1 MSLIISLDEGIDIE
15 KTLDNKLNKIVS
27 TILDQEKMS
36 DCVINLRLLNDNEMR
51 KLNMQFRQK
60 DKTTNVLSFPNDDIS
75 VKQTKNIGDIAISIE
90 YVKAEAKKEGKTFD
104 DHIIHM
110 LAHGVYHILGYDHEN
125 NENAVIMENKEIQT
139 KTKKGKEKQRKNK
152 EKQRKHKEKQRK
164 AKNNKVKPKKKH

>member
-15 KTLDNKLNKIVS
+15 KPLNNKLNKVVS

-36 DCVINLRLLNDNEMR
+36 DCVINLRLLNDKEMK

-75 VKQTKNIGDIAISIE
+75 VKQTKNIGDIAISVE

-125 NENAVIMENKEIQT
+125 NENAVIMENKEIQIL
-139 KTKKGKEKQRKNK
+139 KKINIS
-152 EKQRKHKEKQRK
+152 
-164 AKNNKVKPKKKH
+164 NPY

>member
-15 KTLDNKLNKIVS
+15 KPLNNKLNKVVS

-36 DCVINLRLLNDNEMR
+36 DCVINLRLLNDKEMK

-60 DKTTNVLSFPNDDIS
+60 DKTTNVLSFTNDDIS
-75 VKQTKNIGDIAISIE
+75 VKQTKNIGDIAISVE

-125 NENAVIMENKEIQT
+125 NDNAVIMENKEIQT
-139 KTKKGKEKQRKNK
+139 LKKINIS
-152 EKQRKHKEKQRK
+152 
-164 AKNNKVKPKKKH
+164 NPY

>member
-1 MSLIISLDEGIDIE
+1 MNLIISLDEGIDIE
-15 KTLDNKLNKIVS
+15 KPLDNKLNKIVS
-27 TILDQEKMS
+27 TILDQEQMS
-36 DCVINLRLLNDNEMR
+36 DCVINLRLLNDKEMR

-75 VKQTKNIGDIAISIE
+75 VKQTKNIGDIAISVE

-139 KTKKGKEKQRKNK
+139 LKKINIS
-152 EKQRKHKEKQRK
+152 
-164 AKNNKVKPKKKH
+164 NPY

>member
-1 MSLIISLDEGIDIE
+1 MSLIISLDEGIDIG
-15 KTLDNKLNKIVS
+15 KPLDNKLNKIVS

-36 DCVINLRLLNDNEMR
+36 DCVINLRLLNDKEMR

-75 VKQTKNIGDIAISIE
+75 VKQTKNIGDIAISVE

-125 NENAVIMENKEIQT
+125 NENAMIMENKEIQT
-139 KTKKGKEKQRKNK
+139 LKKINIS
-152 EKQRKHKEKQRK
+152 
-164 AKNNKVKPKKKH
+164 NPY

>member
-15 KTLDNKLNKIVS
+15 KPLNNKLNKVVS
-27 TILDQEKMS
+27 TILDQESMS
-36 DCVINLRLLNDNEMR
+36 NCVINLRLLNDKEMK

-75 VKQTKNIGDIAISIE
+75 VKQTKNIGDIAISVE

-139 KTKKGKEKQRKNK
+139 LKKINIS
-152 EKQRKHKEKQRK
+152 
-164 AKNNKVKPKKKH
+164 NPY

>member
-15 KTLDNKLNKIVS
+15 KPLNNKLNKIVS

-36 DCVINLRLLNDNEMR
+36 DCVINLRLLNDKQMK

-75 VKQTKNIGDIAISIE
+75 VKQTKNIGDIAISVE
-90 YVKAEAKKEGKTFD
+90 YVKVEAKKEGKTFD

-139 KTKKGKEKQRKNK
+139 LKKINIS
-152 EKQRKHKEKQRK
+152 
-164 AKNNKVKPKKKH
+164 NPY

>member
-1 MSLIISLDEGIDIE
+1 MNLIISLDEGIDIE
-15 KTLDNKLNKIVS
+15 KPLDKKLNKIVS
-27 TILDQEKMS
+27 TILGQEKMS

-51 KLNMQFRQK
+51 KLNMQFRQQ

-125 NENAVIMENKEIQT
+125 NENAMIMENKEIQIL
-139 KTKKGKEKQRKNK
+139 KKINIS
-152 EKQRKHKEKQRK
+152 
-164 AKNNKVKPKKKH
+164 NPY

>member
-1 MSLIISLDEGIDIE
+1 MNLIISLDEGIDIE
-15 KTLDNKLNKIVS
+15 KPLGNKLNKIVS

-36 DCVINLRLLNDNEMR
+36 DCVINLRLLNDKEMR

-125 NENAVIMENKEIQT
+125 NENAMIMENKEIQT
-139 KTKKGKEKQRKNK
+139 LKKINIS
-152 EKQRKHKEKQRK
+152 
-164 AKNNKVKPKKKH
+164 NPY

>member
-1 MSLIISLDEGIDIE
+1 MNLIISLDEGIDIE
-15 KTLDNKLNKIVS
+15 KPLDNKLNKIVS

-36 DCVINLRLLNDNEMR
+36 DCVINLRLLNDKEMK

-75 VKQTKNIGDIAISIE
+75 VKQTKNIGDIAISVE

-139 KTKKGKEKQRKNK
+139 LKKINIS
-152 EKQRKHKEKQRK
+152 
-164 AKNNKVKPKKKH
+164 NPY

>member
-1 MSLIISLDEGIDIE
+1 VSLIISLDEGIDIE
-15 KTLDNKLNKIVS
+15 KPLNNKLNKVVS

-36 DCVINLRLLNDNEMR
+36 DCVINLRLLNDKEMK

-75 VKQTKNIGDIAISIE
+75 VKQTKNIGDIAISVE

-125 NENAVIMENKEIQT
+125 NDNAVIMENKEIQT
-139 KTKKGKEKQRKNK
+139 LKKINIS
-152 EKQRKHKEKQRK
+152 
-164 AKNNKVKPKKKH
+164 NPY

>member
-1 MSLIISLDEGIDIE
+1 VSLIISLDEGIDIE
-15 KTLDNKLNKIVS
+15 KPLNNKLNKIVS
-27 TILDQEKMS
+27 TILEQEKMS
-36 DCVINLRLLNDNEMR
+36 DCVINLRLLNDKEMK

-75 VKQTKNIGDIAISIE
+75 VKQTKNIGDIAISVE

-139 KTKKGKEKQRKNK
+139 LKKINIS
-152 EKQRKHKEKQRK
+152 
-164 AKNNKVKPKKKH
+164 NPY

>member
-1 MSLIISLDEGIDIE
+1 MSLILSLDEGIDIE
-15 KTLDNKLNKIVS
+15 KTLNNKLNKVVS
-27 TILDQEKMS
+27 TILDQEKMA
-36 DCVINLRLLNDNEMR
+36 DCVINLRVLNDKEMK

-60 DKTTNVLSFPNDDIS
+60 DKTTNVLSFPNEDIS
-75 VKQTKNIGDIAISIE
+75 VKQTKNIGDIAISVE

-139 KTKKGKEKQRKNK
+139 LKKINIS
-152 EKQRKHKEKQRK
+152 
-164 AKNNKVKPKKKH
+164 NPY

>member
-1 MSLIISLDEGIDIE
+1 VSLIISLDEGIDIE
-15 KTLDNKLNKIVS
+15 KPLNNKLNKIVS
-27 TILDQEKMS
+27 TILDEEKMS
-36 DCVINLRLLNDNEMR
+36 DCVINLRLLNDKEMK

-75 VKQTKNIGDIAISIE
+75 VKQTKNIGDIAISVE

-139 KTKKGKEKQRKNK
+139 LKKINIS
-152 EKQRKHKEKQRK
+152 
-164 AKNNKVKPKKKH
+164 NPY

>member
-1 MSLIISLDEGIDIE
+1 VSLIISLDEGIDIE
-15 KTLDNKLNKIVS
+15 KPLDNKLNKIVS

-36 DCVINLRLLNDNEMR
+36 DCVINLRLLNDKEMR

-75 VKQTKNIGDIAISIE
+75 VKQTKNIGDIAISVE
-90 YVKAEAKKEGKTFD
+90 YVKEEAKKEGKTFD

-125 NENAVIMENKEIQT
+125 NENAMIMENKEIQT
-139 KTKKGKEKQRKNK
+139 LKKINIS
-152 EKQRKHKEKQRK
+152 
-164 AKNNKVKPKKKH
+164 NPY

>member
-15 KTLDNKLNKIVS
+15 KPLNNKLTKIVS
-27 TILDQEKMS
+27 TILEQEKMS
-36 DCVINLRLLNDNEMR
+36 DCVINLRLLNDKEMK

-75 VKQTKNIGDIAISIE
+75 VKQTKNIGDIAISVE

-125 NENAVIMENKEIQT
+125 NENAVIMENKEIHT
-139 KTKKGKEKQRKNK
+139 LKKINIS
-152 EKQRKHKEKQRK
+152 
-164 AKNNKVKPKKKH
+164 NPY

>member
-15 KTLDNKLNKIVS
+15 KPLNNKLTKIVS
-27 TILDQEKMS
+27 TILEQEKMS
-36 DCVINLRLLNDNEMR
+36 DCVINLRLLNDKEMK

-75 VKQTKNIGDIAISIE
+75 VKQTKNIGDIAISVE

-125 NENAVIMENKEIQT
+125 NDNAVIMENKEIQT
-139 KTKKGKEKQRKNK
+139 LKKINIS
-152 EKQRKHKEKQRK
+152 
-164 AKNNKVKPKKKH
+164 NPY

>member
-15 KTLDNKLNKIVS
+15 KPLNNKLNKVVS

-36 DCVINLRLLNDNEMR
+36 DCVINLRLLNNKEMK

-75 VKQTKNIGDIAISIE
+75 VKQTKNIGDIAISVE

-125 NENAVIMENKEIQT
+125 NENAMIMENKEIQT
-139 KTKKGKEKQRKNK
+139 LKKINIS
-152 EKQRKHKEKQRK
+152 
-164 AKNNKVKPKKKH
+164 NPY

>member
-1 MSLIISLDEGIDIE
+1 VSLIISLDEGIDIE
-15 KTLDNKLNKIVS
+15 KPLNNKLNKIVS
-27 TILDQEKMS
+27 TILEQEKMS
-36 DCVINLRLLNDNEMR
+36 DCVINLRLLNDKEMK

-75 VKQTKNIGDIAISIE
+75 VKQTKNIGDIAISVE

-125 NENAVIMENKEIQT
+125 NKNAVIMENKEIQT
-139 KTKKGKEKQRKNK
+139 LKKINIS
-152 EKQRKHKEKQRK
+152 
-164 AKNNKVKPKKKH
+164 NPY

>member
-15 KTLDNKLNKIVS
+15 KPLNNKLNKIVS

-36 DCVINLRLLNDNEMR
+36 DCVINLRLLNDKEMK

-75 VKQTKNIGDIAISIE
+75 VKQTKNIGDIAISVE

-139 KTKKGKEKQRKNK
+139 LKKINIS
-152 EKQRKHKEKQRK
+152 
-164 AKNNKVKPKKKH
+164 NPY

>member
-1 MSLIISLDEGIDIE
+1 MSLIISLDEGINIE
-15 KTLDNKLNKIVS
+15 KPLNSKLNKIVS

-36 DCVINLRLLNDNEMR
+36 DCVINLRLLNDKEMK

-75 VKQTKNIGDIAISIE
+75 VKQTKNIGDIAISVE

-139 KTKKGKEKQRKNK
+139 LKKINIS
-152 EKQRKHKEKQRK
+152 
-164 AKNNKVKPKKKH
+164 NPY

>member
-15 KTLDNKLNKIVS
+15 KSLNHKLNKIVS

-36 DCVINLRLLNDNEMR
+36 DCVINLRLLNDKEMK
-51 KLNMQFRQK
+51 KLNKQFRQK

-75 VKQTKNIGDIAISIE
+75 VKQTKNIGDIAISVE

-139 KTKKGKEKQRKNK
+139 LKKINIS
-152 EKQRKHKEKQRK
+152 
-164 AKNNKVKPKKKH
+164 NPY

>member
-15 KTLDNKLNKIVS
+15 KPLNNKLNKVVS

-36 DCVINLRLLNDNEMR
+36 DCVINLRLLNDKEMK

-75 VKQTKNIGDIAISIE
+75 VKQTKNIGDIAISVE
-90 YVKAEAKKEGKTFD
+90 YVKAEAKQEGKTFD

-139 KTKKGKEKQRKNK
+139 LKKINIS
-152 EKQRKHKEKQRK
+152 
-164 AKNNKVKPKKKH
+164 NPY

>member
-1 MSLIISLDEGIDIE
+1 MNLIISLDEGIDIE
-15 KTLDNKLNKIVS
+15 KPLNNKLNKVVS

-36 DCVINLRLLNDNEMR
+36 DCVINLRLLNDKEMK

-75 VKQTKNIGDIAISIE
+75 VKQTKNIGDIAISVE

-139 KTKKGKEKQRKNK
+139 LKKINIS
-152 EKQRKHKEKQRK
+152 
-164 AKNNKVKPKKKH
+164 NPY

>member
-15 KTLDNKLNKIVS
+15 KPLDNKLNKIVS

-36 DCVINLRLLNDNEMR
+36 DCVINLRLLNDKEMR

-75 VKQTKNIGDIAISIE
+75 VTQTKNIGDIAISVE
-90 YVKAEAKKEGKTFD
+90 YVKVEAKKEGKTFD

-139 KTKKGKEKQRKNK
+139 LKKINIS
-152 EKQRKHKEKQRK
+152 
-164 AKNNKVKPKKKH
+164 NPY

>member
-15 KTLDNKLNKIVS
+15 KALNNKLNKIVS
-27 TILDQEKMS
+27 SILDQEKMS
-36 DCVINLRLLNDNEMR
+36 DCVINLRLLNDKEMK

-75 VKQTKNIGDIAISIE
+75 VKQTKNIGDIAISVE
-90 YVKAEAKKEGKTFD
+90 YVKAEARKEGKTFD

-125 NENAVIMENKEIQT
+125 NETAVIMENKEIHT
-139 KTKKGKEKQRKNK
+139 LKKINIS
-152 EKQRKHKEKQRK
+152 
-164 AKNNKVKPKKKH
+164 NPY

>member
-15 KTLDNKLNKIVS
+15 KPLNNKLNKVVS

-36 DCVINLRLLNDNEMR
+36 DCVINLRLLNDKEMK

-75 VKQTKNIGDIAISIE
+75 VKQTKNIGDIAISVE

-125 NENAVIMENKEIQT
+125 NENAMIMENKEIQT
-139 KTKKGKEKQRKNK
+139 LKKINIS
-152 EKQRKHKEKQRK
+152 
-164 AKNNKVKPKKKH
+164 NPY

>member
-15 KTLDNKLNKIVS
+15 KPLNNKLNKVVS

-36 DCVINLRLLNDNEMR
+36 DCVINLRLLNDKEMK

-75 VKQTKNIGDIAISIE
+75 VKQTKNIGDIAISVE

-110 LAHGVYHILGYDHEN
+110 LAHGVYHVLGYDHEN
-125 NENAVIMENKEIQT
+125 DEMAAIMENKEINIL
-139 KTKKGKEKQRKNK
+139 NK
-152 EKQRKHKEKQRK
+152 INI
-164 AKNNKVKPKKKH
+164 NNPY

>member
-1 MSLIISLDEGIDIE
+1 VSLIISLDEGIDIE
-15 KTLDNKLNKIVS
+15 KPLNNKLNKVVS

-36 DCVINLRLLNDNEMR
+36 DCVINLRLLNDKEMK

-75 VKQTKNIGDIAISIE
+75 VKQTKNIGDIAISVE

-125 NENAVIMENKEIQT
+125 NENAVIMENKEIQAL
-139 KTKKGKEKQRKNK
+139 KKINIS
-152 EKQRKHKEKQRK
+152 
-164 AKNNKVKPKKKH
+164 NPY

>member
-15 KTLDNKLNKIVS
+15 KPLNNKLNKIVS

-36 DCVINLRLLNDNEMR
+36 DCVINLRLLNDKEMK

-60 DKTTNVLSFPNDDIS
+60 DKTTNVLAFPNDDIS
-75 VKQTKNIGDIAISIE
+75 VKQTKNIGDIAISVE

-125 NENAVIMENKEIQT
+125 NKNAVIMENKEIQT
-139 KTKKGKEKQRKNK
+139 LKKINIS
-152 EKQRKHKEKQRK
+152 
-164 AKNNKVKPKKKH
+164 NPY

>member
-1 MSLIISLDEGIDIE
+1 MSLIISLDEGINIE
-15 KTLDNKLNKIVS
+15 KPLNNKLNKIVS

-36 DCVINLRLLNDNEMR
+36 DCVINLRLLNDKEMR

-110 LAHGVYHILGYDHEN
+110 LAHGVYHILGYDHIN
-125 NENAVIMENKEIQT
+125 NELAMIMEKKEINIL
-139 KTKKGKEKQRKNK
+139 KKINI
-152 EKQRKHKEKQRK
+152 
-164 AKNNKVKPKKKH
+164 NNPY

>member
-1 MSLIISLDEGIDIE
+1 VSLIISLDEGIDIE
-15 KTLDNKLNKIVS
+15 KPLNNKLNRVVS

-36 DCVINLRLLNDNEMR
+36 DCVINLRLLNDKEMK

-75 VKQTKNIGDIAISIE
+75 VKQTKNIGDIAISVE

-139 KTKKGKEKQRKNK
+139 LKKINIS
-152 EKQRKHKEKQRK
+152 
-164 AKNNKVKPKKKH
+164 NPY

>member
-15 KTLDNKLNKIVS
+15 KPLNNKLNKVVS

-36 DCVINLRLLNDNEMR
+36 DCVINLRLLNDKEMK

-75 VKQTKNIGDIAISIE
+75 VKQTKNIGDIAISVE
-90 YVKAEAKKEGKTFD
+90 YVKEEAKKEGKTFD

-139 KTKKGKEKQRKNK
+139 LKKINIS
-152 EKQRKHKEKQRK
+152 
-164 AKNNKVKPKKKH
+164 NPY

>member
-1 MSLIISLDEGIDIE
+1 VSLIISLDEGIDIE
-15 KTLDNKLNKIVS
+15 KPLNNKLNKVVS

-36 DCVINLRLLNDNEMR
+36 HCVINLRLLNDKEMK

-75 VKQTKNIGDIAISIE
+75 VKQTKNIGDIAISVE

-139 KTKKGKEKQRKNK
+139 LKKINIS
-152 EKQRKHKEKQRK
+152 
-164 AKNNKVKPKKKH
+164 NPY

>member
-15 KTLDNKLNKIVS
+15 KSLNNKLNKIVS

-36 DCVINLRLLNDNEMR
+36 DCVINLRLLNDKEMK

-75 VKQTKNIGDIAISIE
+75 VKQTKNIGDIAISVE

-110 LAHGVYHILGYDHEN
+110 LAHGVYHILGYDHDN

-139 KTKKGKEKQRKNK
+139 LKKINIS
-152 EKQRKHKEKQRK
+152 
-164 AKNNKVKPKKKH
+164 NPY